1 MCQVLGVSVSGY
13 YAWRTRLP
21 SRREMANRALLKAIR
36 VAYQASRQTYGSPRI
51 HAELVAKGFRCGE
64 NRVARLM
71 RAHEIQAKRKKRRK
85 ITTDRNHDYPIAP
98 NLLQQDFTAQAPNQK
113 WLSDLTYIPTAE
125 GWLYLAAVMDLFSRK
140 IVGWALDNRMTSA
153 LVQRA
158 LQMALATRQPPAGLT
173 HHSDRGS
180 QYASAP
186 YQALLAEHHLQVS
199 MSHTGNCYDNAP
211 MESFFGSLKTEQV
224 HFQHYQTRVE
234 AQTDIFYYIEGFYN
248 RSRRHST
255 LDYLAPEQFEY
266 TYFATLI

>member
-1 MCQVLGVSVSGY
+1 
-13 YAWRTRLP
+13 
-21 SRREMANRALLKAIR
+21 MANRALLKAIR

-51 HAELVAKGFRCGE
+51 HAELAAKGLRCSE

-98 NLLQQDFTAQAPNQK
+98 NLLRQDFTAQAPNQK

-125 GWLYLAAVMDLFSRK
+125 GWLYLAAVMDVFSRR
-140 IVGWALDNRMTSA
+140 IVGWALDKCMTSA
-153 LVQRA
+153 LVTQA
-158 LQMALATRQPPAGLT
+158 LQMALDTRQPPAGLI

-224 HFQHYQTRVE
+224 HFQHYQTRAE
-234 AQTDIFYYIEGFYN
+234 ARTDIFYYIEGFYN